1 MVLLSFHGMEFDP
14 KLLFEEIIDKILTT
28 DTATGIATKIKGG
41 QRSSIY
47 STTSVK
53 NCENFNSSGVVLDFN
68 CNGRG
73 EFCSNKHKMVFPLLT
88 RKALD
93 RNYLFISKTETH
105 FYICIIVIIVGG
117 DKHNNRKENTSS
129 KKTGLIVGVVI
140 AVVLVVIAL
149 IGVLLFFYARFV
161 AMVSNAHS

>member
-1 MVLLSFHGMEFDP
+1 MDVGSFARTSIKWSFHC
-14 KLLFEEIIDKILTT
+14 LLEKRWIEIISSFQKLT
-28 DTATGIATKIKGG
+28 
-41 QRSSIY
+41 
-47 STTSVK
+47 
-53 NCENFNSSGVVLDFN
+53 
-68 CNGRG
+68 
-73 EFCSNKHKMVFPLLT
+73 LT
-88 RKALD
+88 
-93 RNYLFISKTETH
+93 FT
-105 FYICIIVIIVGG
+105 CIIVIIVGG